1 MTDKEN
7 IISKIQ
13 KLLNV
18 SKENGASENEA
29 MVAAERAQKLLSE
42 HKLSLKDVEH
52 KEETIQFFEE
62 IVPHNHKWK
71 DAVYHATAKLYFCKT
86 YQSTKFDE
94 NYKKVKVIKFAGRES
109 NKIVALEM
117 TKYFIDTCERLAE
130 QEFKSVI
137 GNKTQINSMKRNY
150 LIGCS
155 NRLAHRINDKWMEIV
170 GKEEDQPKL
179 PGSGLPM
186 LYKDEFGLI
195 DMFLKE
201 NGVHIVAVKSRTSI
215 RDRVAYGRGKAAGNG
230 INLSTQI
237 SGKSKARLLSQ

>member
-29 MVAAERAQKLLSE
+29 MVAAERAQRLLSE

-62 IVPHNHKWK
+62 VVPQNHKWK

-150 LIGCS
+150 LIAKVLELKMRFYHGS
-155 NRLAHRINDKWMEIV
+155 NVEGLTVLDPSKGIV
-170 GKEEDQPKL
+170 DPNEWAGV
-179 PGSGLPM
+179 
-186 LYKDEFGLI
+186 Y
-195 DMFLKE
+195 E
-201 NGVHIVAVKSRTSI
+201 NGEKVEREILE
-215 RDRVAYGRGKAAGNG
+215 NG
-230 INLSTQI
+230 I
-237 SGKSKARLLSQ
+237 KSV